1 MSTRSLYEQAQQ
13 EALQLVFDQENNG
26 GGDAFVDGHYFD
38 YEEHHHRPTTNDHHH
53 ENNDRHGRQR
63 RHRQATPP
71 SSPIP
76 MGRVESVAPG
86 HEFDFRGTFDA
97 TWEAIMD
104 GRNTVS
110 ACSCCGQY
118 LYCMDSVE
126 LVLCPECGVISPVD
140 QSGPLS
146 PTASGPQKSIGLG
159 FTSQSILARNELR

>member
-1 MSTRSLYEQAQQ
+1 MASQALYEQAQR

-26 GGDAFVDGHYFD
+26 GNAFEETGHFFD
-38 YEEHHHRPTTNDHHH
+38 LEDHHRPASHHH
-53 ENNDRHGRQR
+53 DDHRHS
-63 RHRQATPP
+63 QATPP
-71 SSPIP
+71 HSPIP
-76 MGRVESVAPG
+76 MERVEAVAPG
-86 HEFDFRGTFDA
+86 IEFDFQGTFDA

-140 QSGPLS
+140 QSGPM
-146 PTASGPQKSIGLG
+146 TTRSGPQKSIGLG
-159 FTSQSILARNELR
+159 FTSESIIARNELR